1 MGTPLN
7 FKFLGNAPGEQGNE
21 YTPLII
27 PGEAGFDSSF
37 QLQNSPTPVQRDEE
51 GNIKTAN
58 KSVPPFS
65 KIRNTFLEGN
75 PNNNNFRKKVQ
86 LVNIVRDYP
95 WTISP
100 ITSKEGK
107 SIYDKSDIN
116 DEVPY
121 IELRE
126 KYFLVNS
133 LIAQG
138 LYTLA
143 AGLEFADEKFGLNE
157 ESIASFFRQAGT
169 SIRSFLSPVGD
180 AIGLGDDG
188 TPGPGEEGGPA
199 GPPAPEERGLLG
211 NITNQIGVFG
221 SSLTDKTS
229 KLREI
234 YNSFKDPDLESVL
247 FPYQRL
253 YLVGSTGFKYKMP
266 YMNNEV
272 NNLQNQFSD
281 SPPNYLGKIQ
291 NIINSGTNI
300 AELVGALSEVVGL
313 GPDSAGG
320 AGSAR
325 IERPKYYN
333 YPDSGQPIT
342 FNFHLFNTSPSTYEE
357 ICNNFKLIF
366 LLLYQNAPLRQDRLI
381 VQPPV
386 LYDVKIP
393 GGRREPYCYISA
405 LSINYLGATRMM
417 DIDMS
422 GVTSSSDKYKAAQ
435 SVKTIVPD
443 AYQVT
448 ISLQPMLAQ
457 SKNLMYTTISES
469 VVETQIAVD
478 SFFNDPNGLNGY
490 NPETDGAFIQNPNS
504 ATERIKNPNSIFP
517 DGISVNRND

>member
-180 AIGLGDDG
+180 AIGLNEDG
-188 TPGPGEEGGPA
+188 TPDQESQEEPEDPG
-199 GPPAPEERGLLG
+199 LIG
-211 NITNQIGVFG
+211 NITKEIGDFG
-221 SSLTDKTS
+221 SNLTKKAS
-229 KLREI
+229 KLKEI

-422 GVTSSSDKYKAAQ
+422 GVSSSSDRYAAADF
-435 SVKTIVPD
+435 VKTIVPD

-457 SKNLMYTTISES
+457 SKNLMYTTVSEEK
-469 VVETQIAVD
+469 VVTYTNLNSPEINA
-478 SFFNDPNGLNGY
+478 FFEGTNGLDAVN
-490 NPETDGAFIQNPNS
+490 AVSAPNS
-504 ATERIKNPNSIFP
+504 TTEIIKDRSSIFP
-517 DGISVNRND
+517 EGLG

>member
-7 FKFLGNAPGEQGNE
+7 FKFLGNAPGDQGNE

-27 PGEAGFDSSF
+27 PGGVGYSNFSNT
-37 QLQNSPTPVQRDEE
+37 QNNNIQILPTGE
-51 GNIKTAN
+51 TAIAN
-58 KSVPPFS
+58 NPVPPFS

-75 PNNNNFRKKVQ
+75 PNNNVFRKNVQ
-86 LVNIVRDYP
+86 LVNVVRDYP

-157 ESIASFFRQAGT
+157 ESIASFFNKAGT
-169 SIRSFLSPVGD
+169 SIRSFLSPIGD
-180 AIGLGDDG
+180 AIGLGGDG
-188 TPGPGEEGGPA
+188 TPGVGEVGNTLA
-199 GPPAPEERGLLG
+199 GPPDPGLLG
-211 NITNQIGVFG
+211 NISNSLGDFG
-221 SSLTDKTS
+221 SNLTNKSS
-229 KLREI
+229 KLKEI
-234 YNSFKDPDLESVL
+234 YNSFKDPDLDSVL

-272 NNLQNQFSD
+272 NNIQNTFSD
-281 SPPNYLGKIQ
+281 SPPNYLGKLQ
-291 NIINSGTNI
+291 NIINSGSNI

-342 FNFHLFNTSPSTYEE
+342 FNFHLFNTSPATYEE

-386 LYDVKIP
+386 IYDVKIP
-393 GGRREPYCYISA
+393 GGRREPYCYVSA

-422 GVTSSSDKYKAAQ
+422 GVTSSSDKYRAADV
-435 SVKTIVPD
+435 VKTIVPD

-457 SKNLMYTTISES
+457 SKNLMFTTIGQQK
-469 VVETQIAVD
+469 VVSYSSINTQEINA
-478 SFFNDPNGLNGY
+478 FFGGTGGADGY

-504 ATERIKNPNSIFP
+504 TTERIRNPQSVFP
-517 DGISVNRND
+517 EGL

>member
-1 MGTPLN
+1 MGVPLN
-7 FKFLGNAPGEQGNE
+7 FKFLGNAPGDQGNE

-27 PGEAGFDSSF
+27 PGSVGYENFINFDN
-37 QLQNSPTPVQRDEE
+37 QKVQVLPTGETV
-51 GNIKTAN
+51 TAN
-58 KSVPPFS
+58 KPVPPFS

-75 PNNNNFRKKVQ
+75 PNNNAFRKNVQ
-86 LVNIVRDYP
+86 LVNVVRDYP

-121 IELRE
+121 IELKE

-157 ESIASFFRQAGT
+157 ESIAGFFTKAGN

-188 TPGPGEEGGPA
+188 TPGPDVE
-199 GPPAPEERGLLG
+199 GPPAEEDTGLLG
-211 NITNQIGVFG
+211 EISSSIGDFGTNL
-221 SSLTDKTS
+221 SDKAS

-422 GVTSSSDKYKAAQ
+422 GVSSSSDRYAAADF
-435 SVKTIVPD
+435 VKTIVPD

-457 SKNLMYTTISES
+457 SKNLMYTTVSEEK
-469 VVETQIAVD
+469 VVTYTNLNSPEINA
-478 SFFNDPNGLNGY
+478 FFEGTNGLDAVN
-490 NPETDGAFIQNPNS
+490 AVSAPNS
-504 ATERIKNPNSIFP
+504 TTEIIKDRSSIFP
-517 DGISVNRND
+517 EGLG